1 MVSEERAEAHQAF
14 DYTSFVGLVA
24 QRLSPPPEVPW
35 LHPPTAASQAVRLAV
50 LAGSLPIMG
59 LTFAAEQAVAPLVRR
74 WAVSKSTSACHHHS
88 NLYKRHRWQDTL
100 ALYPATQF
108 NIPFS
113 AEQ

>member
-1 MVSEERAEAHQAF
+1 MRCVAGCAHISRFIAEAHQAF

-59 LTFAAEQAVAPLVRR
+59 LTFAAEQAVAPLVRNR
-74 WAVSKSTSACHHHS
+74 PGGPNT
-88 NLYKRHRWQDTL
+88 YRIL
-100 ALYPATQF
+100 ARKD
-108 NIPFS
+108 
-113 AEQ
+113 